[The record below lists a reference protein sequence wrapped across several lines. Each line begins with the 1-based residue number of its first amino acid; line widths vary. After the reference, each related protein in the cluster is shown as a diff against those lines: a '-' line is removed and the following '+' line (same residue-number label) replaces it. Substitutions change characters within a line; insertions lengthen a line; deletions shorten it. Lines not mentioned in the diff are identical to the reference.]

1 MEIENIAIRTPEKG
15 DVIWAVGFPFH
26 CGIYESDDSVIH
38 FAPANGSKTKKDAVI
53 HKSTLTEFAKNHS
66 VVVIEFSP
74 EKCLPPEESIRRAY
88 SRLGENTYNLILN
101 NCEHFAIWC
110 KIGEHRSPQ
119 IDLVKEIAVAV
130 CKLIDKS
137 GEKNT
142 EFGKS
147 AEIFGKLHEVVQILT
162 SPESRRNGNLQ
173 LNEF

>member
-1 MEIENIAIRTPEKG
+1 MEIENIAIRTPKKG
-15 DVIWAVGFPFH
+15 DVIWAVRLPLH

-53 HKSTLTEFAKNHS
+53 HRSTLTEFAKGYP

-110 KIGEHRSPQ
+110 KIGEHCSPQ
-119 IDLVKEIAVAV
+119 VDLVKEIAVAV
-130 CKLIDKS
+130 CKFIDES
-137 GEKNT
+137 GEKKT
-142 EFGKS
+142 EFEKY
-147 AEIFGKLHEVVQILT
+147 AEIFIKLHEFVQILT
-162 SPESRRNGNLQ
+162 SPESR
-173 LNEF
+173 